1 METIVMAAIK
11 TSPVTVAAVLKP
23 GRHKDVIAQLTHHG
37 YSAMAVGPTS
47 QGFVTSEGRF
57 VDRKEAKEIAL
68 EAKQIEDMAR
78 SELHS
83 EDVW

>member
-1 METIVMAAIK
+1 
-11 TSPVTVAAVLKP
+11 
-23 GRHKDVIAQLTHHG
+23 
-37 YSAMAVGPTS
+37 MAVGPTS